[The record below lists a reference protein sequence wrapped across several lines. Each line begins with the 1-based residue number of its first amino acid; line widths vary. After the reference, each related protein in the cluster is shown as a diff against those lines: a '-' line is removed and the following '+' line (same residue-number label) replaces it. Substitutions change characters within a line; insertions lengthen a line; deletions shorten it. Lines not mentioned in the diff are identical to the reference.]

1 MLNIVKKPHIIM
13 KMFRYDV
20 KIYEVKIPWRLNE
33 LQKQVVLKKETKVK
47 LRCCKC
53 IKN

>member
-1 MLNIVKKPHIIM
+1 M
-13 KMFRYDV
+13 KMFHNDV
-20 KIYEVKIPWRLNE
+20 KIDEVKIPWRLNE
-33 LQKQVVLKKETKVK
+33 LQEQVTLKKETKLE